1 MKNVSSHSIFYQFCW
16 LSIKSFAS
24 MDEMSCHIGLCF
36 GQGSFVKIKDI
47 YTSIGIFYEL
57 YYTCCVKH
65 FDSLLI

>member
-1 MKNVSSHSIFYQFCW
+1 
-16 LSIKSFAS
+16 